1 MGTLPYN
8 SNLRVTGLYITENGP
23 VDIRTVVSSKD
34 DLTNG
39 TIPNVYKGIV
49 VNVAG
54 TGDLYVFV
62 GTSIRDAKLPKNW
75 IKVGGDGITD
85 LSEYAKL
92 TDLDKYTKKED
103 LVDYL
108 TLMYM

>member
-23 VDIRTVVSSKD
+23 VDIRTVVSNVE

-54 TGDLYVFV
+54 TGDLYVFI
-62 GTSIRDAKLPKNW
+62 GT
-75 IKVGGDGITD
+75 
-85 LSEYAKL
+85 
-92 TDLDKYTKKED
+92 
-103 LVDYL
+103 
-108 TLMYM
+108 